1 MEQLVCSE
9 GKVVVRRSH
18 PDPVLLRDQRV
29 LDRLLKLEDHFLP
42 RCDYFKIV
50 QKEIKPFMRR
60 MVATWMFEV
69 CEEQRCEEDVF
80 ALSINFLDRFLSTMS
95 VQKSHLQ
102 LLGTCCMFVASK
114 LKETAPL
121 TAEKLVIYTDSSIT
135 LEELL
140 ERHVLSKF
148 HSHLYQHLAHLA
160 LTRDQSARCS
170 SASSFNFNVTLR
182 YMRQGVGRMLDQVE
196 SLFYW
201 RAMRR
206 DRKSCD
212 VLWIWGV
219 LKSSPPASVE
229 SLPDQI
235 RTVRPYFYSLSVV
248 DTALQ
253 SSLSSLRLP
262 IGLVCLQHDSASI
275 SCFNVH
281 QALAKHAVEYSV
293 SRKIGSAEAKD
304 LNLVTPEK
312 PFGPSFH

>member
-140 ERHVLSKF
+140 NWEILTLNKLRWDLNAVTPNDFIEQIFCRLKLSQQIDLTLVRKHAKTYVSLCCIDF
-148 HSHLYQHLAHLA
+148 RFA
-160 LTRDQSARCS
+160 LTPPSMIAAAAICV
-170 SASSFNFNVTLR
+170 AFHGLN
-182 YMRQGVGRMLDQVE
+182 
-196 SLFYW
+196 
-201 RAMRR
+201 
-206 DRKSCD
+206 KS
-212 VLWIWGV
+212 
-219 LKSSPPASVE
+219 
-229 SLPDQI
+229 
-235 RTVRPYFYSLSVV
+235 
-248 DTALQ
+248 
-253 SSLSSLRLP
+253 
-262 IGLVCLQHDSASI
+262 IGLVCPTRQELLSMMHDITGAEE
-275 SCFNVH
+275 
-281 QALAKHAVEYSV
+281 EYLSQCQV
-293 SRKIGSAEAKD
+293 LMED
-304 LNLVTPEK
+304 VLNLNKNNNNNEEVNQGDQPITPSDIRDVH
-312 PFGPSFH
+312 F